1 MSRKG
6 EGQQQATYKQ
16 EAIYTRQC
24 FQELEATTVLG
35 GISCGLDQFL
45 DPLSHTTLS
54 ASSNKSRSLETP
66 MADPC
71 C

>member
-16 EAIYTRQC
+16 EVIFTRQC
-24 FQELEATTVLG
+24 IQELEAMTVPG
-35 GISCGLDQFL
+35 RISCGLDQFL